1 MRLILASSSPR
12 RAVILRDAGIV
23 FESAPVAVDETPRHN
38 EPPLHLVR
46 RLAKAKASAAAE
58 RVTGSAIV
66 IGADTEVVVDGE
78 VLGKPAARLDAR
90 EILQRLSGRIHEVI
104 TGLELIRL
112 PDRASRSEQETTRVT
127 FATLSALEI
136 DDYIASGECYDKA
149 GGYAIQGRAARFI
162 TRVEG
167 CYFNV
172 VGLPLARL
180 YRALRDLGWTP
191 D

>member
-23 FESAPVAVDETPRHN
+23 FESAPVAVDETPWHN